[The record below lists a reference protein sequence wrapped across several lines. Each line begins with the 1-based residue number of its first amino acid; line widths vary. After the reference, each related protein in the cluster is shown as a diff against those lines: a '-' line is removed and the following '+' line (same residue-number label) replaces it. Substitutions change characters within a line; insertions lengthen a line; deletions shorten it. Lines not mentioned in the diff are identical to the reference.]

1 MVSAIGIIPIPLYL
15 LRRNEDVFPV
25 FSAFGVD
32 AAVNEFDFGRVTV
45 RIVTTAGRGIV
56 GHMPARIELF
66 VEPLILWR
74 MVGSS
79 LTSPNFLRAGRRR
92 RQKTTKTTQ

>member
-1 MVSAIGIIPIPLYL
+1 MVSAIGIFPIPLYL
-15 LRRNEDVFPV
+15 LRRNKNVFPV
-25 FSAFGVD
+25 FSAFGID

-56 GHMPARIELF
+56 GHMPGGIELF
-66 VEPLILWR
+66 VGPLILWR
-74 MVGSS
+74 MVAGN
-79 LTSPNFLRAGRRR
+79 LIFPNFLRVGRRR